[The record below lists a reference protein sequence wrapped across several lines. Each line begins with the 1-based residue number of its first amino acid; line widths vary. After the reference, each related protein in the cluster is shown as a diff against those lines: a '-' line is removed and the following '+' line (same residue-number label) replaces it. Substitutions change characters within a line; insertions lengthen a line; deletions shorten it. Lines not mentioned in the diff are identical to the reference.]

1 MRRLAA
7 LAWLLI
13 LVVGA
18 CAPPDDNANGG
29 LVGTAWTVVSI
40 GGTSTL
46 AASPPTMAF
55 REDGT
60 VAGSDG
66 CNQFNARFR
75 TDRERISIV
84 GLVTTKIG
92 CDRER
97 SAQAQAFASALT
109 GATGWRQTEQGALEL
124 TGAGTIVAVPG
135 VASGAGADLSE
146 AYGR

>member
-7 LAWLLI
+7 LAWLLA
-13 LVVGA
+13 LVVSA
-18 CAPPDDNANGG
+18 CAPPDDNASGG

-40 GGTSTL
+40 GGTFTL
-46 AASPPTMAF
+46 AESPPTMAF

-66 CNQFNARFR
+66 CNQFNARFK

-97 SAQAQAFASALT
+97 SGQAQAFASGLT
-109 GATGWRQTEQGALEL
+109 GATGWRQTEGGDLEL
-124 TGAGTIVAVPG
+124 SGAGTIVAAPG
-135 VASGAGADLSE
+135 VGGVDGARLSA

>member
-1 MRRLAA
+1 MRSPAV
-7 LAWLLI
+7 LAWLLAF
-13 LVVGA
+13 VVGA
-18 CAPPDDNANGG
+18 CAPPGDDASGG

-46 AASPPTMAF
+46 AESPPTMAF

-66 CNQFNARFR
+66 CNQFNARFN

-97 SAQAQAFASALT
+97 SAQAQAFAAALT
-109 GATGWRQTEQGALEL
+109 GATGWRQTEQGDLEL
-124 TGAGTIVAVPG
+124 SGAGTMVAAPRLGGVDVP
-135 VASGAGADLSE
+135 A
-146 AYGR
+146 